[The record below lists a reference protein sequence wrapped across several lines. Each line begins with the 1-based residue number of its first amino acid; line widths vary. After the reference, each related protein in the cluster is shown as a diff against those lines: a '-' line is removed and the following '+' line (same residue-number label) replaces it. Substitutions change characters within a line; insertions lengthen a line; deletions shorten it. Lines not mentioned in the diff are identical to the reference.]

1 MVDYKISSDYTTHYD
16 PPLYVFTSDKYLGC
30 LPIWCHLFNKYWHS
44 RREKNVTVLGY
55 STPIYEGWDFP
66 NNIKFVSLGEQQPV
80 EKWSNKI
87 LEYLKT
93 QDFDYIQ
100 WCTEDSFL
108 SYNVN
113 FTIYDHIL
121 ELLQKESI
129 GRFALTNDFQY
140 VTKPNKFLE
149 GKSEYNICEADKNAV
164 GRISGTWS
172 IFSRECFFKVIKP
185 NMSPWEFEQ
194 YGERDSEGSDS
205 FEFRIL
211 GAEHDWPL
219 RTTCAIRTTGRNSK
233 NKNKVWE
240 LPLRLNP
247 INEEPAPGLKYRP
260 FPSDALQELKDLNF
274 LDEECKLIVK
284 FGIAVS

>member
-121 ELLQKESI
+121 ELLQKQSI
-129 GRFALTNDFQY
+129 GRFALTNDF
-140 VTKPNKFLE
+140 NK
-149 GKSEYNICEADKNAV
+149 
-164 GRISGTWS
+164 
-172 IFSRECFFKVIKP
+172 
-185 NMSPWEFEQ
+185 
-194 YGERDSEGSDS
+194 
-205 FEFRIL
+205 
-211 GAEHDWPL
+211 
-219 RTTCAIRTTGRNSK
+219 
-233 NKNKVWE
+233 
-240 LPLRLNP
+240 
-247 INEEPAPGLKYRP
+247 
-260 FPSDALQELKDLNF
+260 
-274 LDEECKLIVK
+274 
-284 FGIAVS
+284 